1 MRGMCVWG
9 LSVLGALAPSASADF
24 AGFTATR
31 TKVIGSEGTYRV
43 VRVYANFTRANDRLL
58 NLFDAQISLSG
69 STTPQFLQ
77 AFDIDN
83 EAEPSFIPF
92 PANLPGEA
100 WDVDSFIT
108 IGAEQGNFTN
118 GTVADPDFD
127 NSGASSGAGIAGGG
141 WYNLPP
147 TNSHGV
153 PGADLRV
160 LVGQFTIV
168 EADYAPDVR
177 LTFTATVGAASNG
190 VLGFGTQSV
199 KFNFGCS
206 AEGQYVT
213 DDIDG
218 DLQSDIVFVQPS
230 TNQIFGWLLD
240 GFDLKNYALLD
251 GEGPEGAAIQ
261 GLGDTDGDGKA
272 DVLWRDA
279 DGRFAISQLDG
290 LSVNSTTAFAY
301 NPGSSWRCIAF
312 GDVSGDQKAD
322 IVFHNAST
330 GQVAVW
336 LLDGASISSGALIGS
351 LPNATPLAVGDI
363 NGDGNRDIVWR
374 RSNGQI
380 WGWLLNGTSAPIS
393 TRIGSTV
400 VGADWQVPVVAD
412 LDGDCMD
419 DLVWRSKSTGM
430 VISWKMHGLTMD
442 AFAILHPGISTD
454 WTIEAS
460 PDIDGDGKREILWRN
475 KSTSQTAIWTMI
487 DHASYGGGYFTNASG
502 AWDIVKAT
510 ELEMP

>member
-1 MRGMCVWG
+1 MRCLCLLG
-9 LSVLGALAPSASADF
+9 LTALGVTASPALADF

-31 TKVIGSEGTYRV
+31 TQVIGSEGTYRV
-43 VRVYANFTRANDRLL
+43 VRVYANFTRADDRLL
-58 NLFDAQISLSG
+58 NIFDVQVSLSG
-69 STTPQFLQ
+69 STAPTFLQ
-77 AFDIDN
+77 ATDVDA
-83 EAEPSFIPF
+83 EAEASFLPF

-127 NSGASSGAGIAGGG
+127 NTGAASGAGIGGGG

-160 LVGQFTIV
+160 LVGQFTIP
-168 EADYAPDVR
+168 EIDYAPDVR
-177 LTFTATVGAASNG
+177 LHFTGTVGAASNG

-199 KFNFGCS
+199 KFNFGS
-206 AEGQYVT
+206 AAEGVYVA

-218 DLQSDIVFVQPS
+218 DAKSDIVFVQPN
-230 TNQIFGWLLD
+230 TNQIFGWLID
-240 GFDLKNYALLD
+240 GFDLKNLALLD
-251 GEGPEGAAIQ
+251 GEGPAGASIQ

-272 DVLWRDA
+272 DVLWRQSN
-279 DGRFAISQLDG
+279 GRFAISQLDG
-290 LSVNSTTAFAY
+290 LSVTSTTAFAY
-301 NPGSSWRCIAF
+301 NPGWAWRSIAF
-312 GDVSGDQKAD
+312 GDVNGDKKAD

-336 LLDGASISSGALIGS
+336 LLDGATITSGALIGS
-351 LPNATPLAVGDI
+351 LPNAAPLAVGDI

-380 WGWLLNGTSAPIS
+380 WGWLLNGTSTPVSA
-393 TRIGSTV
+393 RIGTTV
-400 VGADWQVPVVAD
+400 VGSDWQVPVIAD

-419 DLVWRSKSTGM
+419 DLLWRSRSTGM
-430 VISWKMHGLTMD
+430 IISWKMHGLTMD
-442 AFAILHPGISTD
+442 AFAILHPGIPTD
-454 WTIEAS
+454 WTIESS
-460 PDIDGDGKREILWRN
+460 PDINGDGKREVLWRN
-475 KSTSQTAIWTMI
+475 KSTSQTAIWTMN

-510 ELEMP
+510 ELDMP

>member
-1 MRGMCVWG
+1 MRGLCTLG
-9 LSVLGALAPSASADF
+9 LTALGVIAPPTLGDF

-31 TKVIGSEGTYRV
+31 TQVIGSEGTYRV
-43 VRVYANFTRANDRLL
+43 VRVYANFTRADDRLL
-58 NLFDAQISLSG
+58 NIFDVQASLSG
-69 STTPQFLQ
+69 STSPAFLQ
-77 AFDIDN
+77 ATDVDA
-83 EAEPSFIPF
+83 EADASFIPF

-108 IGAEQGNFTN
+108 IGAEQGTFSN

-127 NSGASSGAGIAGGG
+127 NSGAPSGAGINGGG

-160 LVGQFTIV
+160 LVGQFTIP
-168 EADYAPDVR
+168 EIDYAPDVR
-177 LTFTATVGAASNG
+177 LHFTGTVGAASNG

-199 KFNFGCS
+199 KFNFGS
-206 AEGQYVT
+206 TAEGVYVA

-218 DLQSDIVFVQPS
+218 DAKSDIVFVQPN
-230 TNQIFGWLLD
+230 TNQIFGWLVD
-240 GFDLKNYALLD
+240 GFDLKNFALLD
-251 GEGPEGAAIQ
+251 GEGPTGASIQ

-272 DVLWRDA
+272 DVLWRGT

-290 LSVNSTTAFAY
+290 LSVISTDGFAY
-301 NPGSSWRCIAF
+301 NPGWAWRSIAF
-312 GDVSGDQKAD
+312 GDVNGDRKAD

-336 LLDGASISSGALIGS
+336 LLDGATVTGGAIIGS
-351 LPNATPLAVGDI
+351 LSDAAPLAVGDI

-374 RSNGQI
+374 RSSGQI

-393 TRIGSTV
+393 ARIGTTV
-400 VGADWQVPVVAD
+400 VGSDWQVPVIAD
-412 LDGDCMD
+412 FDGDCMD
-419 DLVWRSKSTGM
+419 DLIWRSRSNGM
-430 VISWKMHGLTMD
+430 VISWKMHGLAMD
-442 AFAILHPGISTD
+442 AFAILHAGIPTD
-454 WTIEAS
+454 WTIESS
-460 PDIDGDGKREILWRN
+460 PDIDGDGRREVLWRN
-475 KSTSQTAIWTMI
+475 RSTSQTAIWTMNS
-487 DHASYGGGYFTNASG
+487 HASYGGGYFTNASG

-510 ELEMP
+510 ELDMP

>member
-1 MRGMCVWG
+1 MRGLCLLG
-9 LSVLGALAPSASADF
+9 LMTLGVISQPTLGDF

-31 TKVIGSEGTYRV
+31 SEVIGSEGSYRV
-43 VRVYANFTRANDRLL
+43 VRVYANFTRADDRLL
-58 NLFDAQISLSG
+58 NIFDVQVSLSG
-69 STTPQFLQ
+69 STS
-77 AFDIDN
+77 
-83 EAEPSFIPF
+83 PSFFQASDPDYEALPSFLPF
-92 PANLPGEA
+92 PANIPGEA

-127 NSGASSGAGIAGGG
+127 DSGAASGTGIGTGG

-160 LVGQFTIV
+160 LVGQFTIA

-177 LTFTATVGAASNG
+177 LHFTATVGVASNG
-190 VLGFGTQSV
+190 VLTFGTQGL
-199 KFNFGCS
+199 KFTMGR
-206 AEGQYVT
+206 AATGLYVA

-218 DLQSDIVFVQPS
+218 DANSDIVFVQPNS
-230 TNQIFGWLLD
+230 NQIFGWLLD
-240 GFDLKNYALLD
+240 GFDLKNLALLD
-251 GEGPEGAAIQ
+251 GEGPEGATIQ

-272 DVLWRDA
+272 DVLWRGA

-290 LSVNSTTAFAY
+290 LTVTATSSFAY
-301 NPGSSWRCIAF
+301 NPGRSWRAIAF
-312 GDVSGDQKAD
+312 GDVNGDEKAD
-322 IVFHNAST
+322 IVFHHAST
-330 GQVAVW
+330 SQVAVW
-336 LLDGASISSGALIGS
+336 LLDGPNLVGGGLLGS
-351 LPNATPLAVGDI
+351 MPNATPLAVGDI

-393 TRIGSTV
+393 SRIGTTV
-400 VGADWQVPVVAD
+400 VGSDWQVPVVAD

-419 DLVWRSKSTGM
+419 DLIWRSRRTGM

-442 AFAILHPGISTD
+442 SFAILHPGISTD
-454 WTIEAS
+454 WTIEGS
-460 PDIDGDGKREILWRN
+460 PDIDGDGKREVLWRN
-475 KSTSQTAIWTMI
+475 RSTAQTAIWTMN

-502 AWDIVKAT
+502 AWNIVKAT

>member
-1 MRGMCVWG
+1 MRGLFAWG
-9 LSVLGALAPSASADF
+9 LMTIGALAQPTVADF

-31 TKVIGSEGTYRV
+31 TQVIGSDDTYRV
-43 VRVYANFTRANDRLL
+43 VRVYANFTRADDRLL
-58 NLFDAQISLSG
+58 NLFDVQLSLSG
-69 STTPQFLQ
+69 STSPVFLQ
-77 AFDIDN
+77 AFDLDN
-83 EAEPSFIPF
+83 EVSESFLPLSF
-92 PANLPGEA
+92 NLPGEA
-100 WDVDSFIT
+100 WDVDSFVT
-108 IGAEQGNFTN
+108 IGAEQGVLTN

-127 NSGASSGAGIAGGG
+127 DSGAASGAGIGGGG

-160 LVGQFTIV
+160 LVGQFTIR
-168 EADYAPDVR
+168 EIDYAPDARVH
-177 LTFTATVGAASNG
+177 FTATVGASSSG

-199 KFNFGCS
+199 KFNFTSS
-206 AEGQYVT
+206 AAGTYVA

-218 DLQSDIVFVQPS
+218 DLQSDIVFVHPGS
-230 TNQIFGWLLD
+230 NQIFGWLLD

-251 GEGPEGAAIQ
+251 GDGPAGATIQ

-272 DVLWRDA
+272 DVLWRGA
-279 DGRFAISQLDG
+279 NGRFAISQLDG
-290 LSVNSTTAFAY
+290 LAVAATTEFAY
-301 NPGSSWRCIAF
+301 NPGFAWRAISF
-312 GDVSGDQKAD
+312 GDANGDRKAD

-336 LLDGASISSGALIGS
+336 LLDGASIASGALIGTMAQ
-351 LPNATPLAVGDI
+351 ATPLAVGDI

-374 RSNGQI
+374 RSNGEI

-393 TRIGSTV
+393 KRIGGTV
-400 VGADWQVPVVAD
+400 VGSDWQIPVIAD

-419 DLVWRSKSTGM
+419 DLIWRSRSTGM

-442 AFAILHPGISTD
+442 AFAILSSAVSTD
-454 WTIEAS
+454 WTIEGS
-460 PDIDGDGKREILWRN
+460 PDIDGDGKREVLWRN

-502 AWDIVKAT
+502 AWDIVKLT